1 LLITVVR
8 WMAKGDYLLAAASA
22 IDALNCFEV
31 YYLRLGNPPA
41 VSVKITCCRKY
52 FKVIL
57 LKSWMS

>member
-1 LLITVVR
+1 
-8 WMAKGDYLLAAASA
+8 MAKGDYLLAAASA